1 MFILKL
7 YEVALS
13 SIRFKY
19 FINKVFRNDLFFRME
34 FSGIIFNIFLNWT
47 SLTFNESEENYFG
60 AAHCLQTTEN

>member
-1 MFILKL
+1 MI
-7 YEVALS
+7 Y
-13 SIRFKY
+13 
-19 FINKVFRNDLFFRME
+19 FFRME